1 MLQSNKRGAAKHK
14 KGCCKAQKGVLQSTK
29 RGAAKHINSKIVVC
43 VQVNMD
49 DADDVRCSELHVFN
63 CSLFFVHY
71 AELIGYCICVALGD
85 RHLLLHMFKDYL
97 EYYIHFYDV

>member
-1 MLQSNKRGAAKHK
+1 M
-14 KGCCKAQKGVLQSTK
+14 LQSTK
-29 RGAAKHINSKIVVC
+29 RGAAKHINSKIVVCVC

-71 AELIGYCICVALGD
+71 AELGIAYVWHLVIGIFCYICL
-85 RHLLLHMFKDYL
+85 KTIWNIT
-97 EYYIHFYDV
+97 YIFMMCGIHIYRILCCFFS